1 MHSLK
6 ILLLGTPR
14 IELDNQPLV
23 FNRRKSLALLAYL
36 AMEPGP
42 HSRDTLAALLWP
54 GYGQTSAR
62 SNLRRTLSLL
72 NGSLGQGWLDVD
84 RESIALPCV
93 TDCLWMG
100 SSSNVPSMLTTSN
113 EPDSMDDERLVRL
126 QQAASLYRDDF
137 LSGFTLADSEPFDD
151 WQVQQAE
158 SLRRNLAEALQCLA
172 VSYQEYGE
180 LADANAHTGA
190 GWRNLRS
197 SASKQPRVR

>member
-23 FNRRKSLALLAYL
+23 FNRRKSLALFAYL

-84 RESIALPCV
+84 RESIALPMRDGLFV
-93 TDCLWMG
+93 DG
-100 SSSNVPSMLTTSN
+100 V
-113 EPDSMDDERLVRL
+113 EFERTVNAYDVR
-126 QQAASLYRDDF
+126 
-137 LSGFTLADSEPFDD
+137 P
-151 WQVQQAE
+151 
-158 SLRRNLAEALQCLA
+158 
-172 VSYQEYGE
+172 
-180 LADANAHTGA
+180 
-190 GWRNLRS
+190 
-197 SASKQPRVR
+197 